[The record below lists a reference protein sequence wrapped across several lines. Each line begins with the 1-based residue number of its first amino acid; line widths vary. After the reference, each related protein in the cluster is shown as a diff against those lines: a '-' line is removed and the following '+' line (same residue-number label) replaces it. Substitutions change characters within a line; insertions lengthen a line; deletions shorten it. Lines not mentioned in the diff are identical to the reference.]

1 MNCDTTHVIQHQSNQ
16 EDIFLA
22 PSKLDLYVVAVVVVV
37 VVVVV
42 AVAVAVVVV
51 VVAVAVAVVLL
62 LLLLLLLEL
71 LCRLYHPQIRLKDLK
86 TRGQTL

>member
-42 AVAVAVVVV
+42 VAVAVAVVVV
-51 VVAVAVAVVLL
+51 AVAVVLLL